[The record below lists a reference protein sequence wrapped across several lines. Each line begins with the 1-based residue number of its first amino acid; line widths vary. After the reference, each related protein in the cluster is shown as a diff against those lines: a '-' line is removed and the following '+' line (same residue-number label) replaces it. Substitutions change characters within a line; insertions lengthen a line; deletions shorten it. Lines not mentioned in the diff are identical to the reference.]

1 MFLISFTKVLLF
13 LNPNLSKARA
23 LTHKRLNF
31 HARFMM
37 MTMMMMMM
45 MVMDLEA
52 FWFKHWVPHGVCYT
66 RGQRSYS
73 HSARLVSTEL
83 VPETSIANL
92 GLWHLLSFLLFFS
105 DSGFLQ
111 IYFSSQAFYVSSS
124 IWQVLRSLCSAMP
137 SRSLSSM
144 LGALLVSIF

>member
-92 GLWHLLSFLLFFS
+92 GLWHLLSFLLFFLTQVS
-105 DSGFLQ
+105 YKFIFLRRPFTFLLQ
-111 IYFSSQAFYVSSS
+111 YG
-124 IWQVLRSLCSAMP
+124 RCSAACVQ
-137 SRSLSSM
+137 LCQAG
-144 LGALLVSIF
+144 L